1 MNVIMSY
8 IDHKAANISER
19 ELFTFTSSEV
29 CQLYNRIKEYEDIL
43 GGVLIAT
50 CNRTE
55 LYLSMIDG
63 EFYDPFDLIC
73 DIKNQDAN
81 EMSRVKKTL
90 SGHDAIR
97 HLMLVTSGT
106 ESQIWGD
113 AQIISQ
119 VRDAARISREQKTTD
134 SILNVLFRNAISA
147 GKKIKTKID
156 FNISDNST
164 ALKAV
169 SILKEH
175 DSIKKVLII
184 GNGVIGRLVGESLV
198 ANKFESTM
206 TLRQF
211 KSGAISVPR
220 KIDTVNYAERYS
232 VISDF
237 DAVISATMSP
247 HYTLHYEDMKN
258 IERWPK
264 VFIDLA
270 MPRDI
275 DPRIVES
282 DTAENPRELPEY
294 YDLDMISKDE
304 VIESKE
310 DHMFEVNEI
319 INEFE
324 QEFYRWYDYK
334 MTMGGIK

>member
-1 MNVIMSY
+1 MSY

-55 LYLSMIDG
+55 LYLSMKDG
-63 EFYDPFDLIC
+63 TFYDPFEIIC
-73 DIKNQDAN
+73 EIKKQNAD
-81 EMSRVKKTL
+81 ETSSVKKTL
-90 SGHDAIR
+90 SEHDAIR
-97 HLMLVTSGT
+97 HLMLVASGT

-119 VRDAARISREQKTTD
+119 VRDAARTAKEEKTTD

-147 GKKIKTKID
+147 GKKVKTNID
-156 FNISDNST
+156 FNLSDNST

-175 DSIKKVLII
+175 DDINNVLII

-198 ANKFESTM
+198 ANKFKATM

-237 DAVISATMSP
+237 DAVVSATMSP
-247 HYTLHYEDMKN
+247 HYTLNYEDMRE
-258 IERWPK
+258 IEKLPK

-282 DTAENPRELPEY
+282 DNAENPREIPKY
-294 YDLDMISKDE
+294 YDLDMISRDE
-304 VIESKE
+304 VMESKE
-310 DHMFEVNEI
+310 DHMFEINEI
-319 INEFE
+319 IHEFE
-324 QEFYRWYDYK
+324 QEFYRWYDYR

>member
-1 MNVIMSY
+1 MNIIMSY

-29 CQLYNRIKEYEDIL
+29 CQLYNKIKEVDDIF

-55 LYLSMIDG
+55 LYLSMRDG
-63 EFYDPFDLIC
+63 KFFDPFDFIC
-73 DIKNQDAN
+73 EIKNQDVAG
-81 EMSRVKKTL
+81 MSSIKKTI

-97 HLMLVTSGT
+97 HLMLVASGT

-119 VRDAARISREQKTTD
+119 VRDAARTAKEEKTTD

-147 GKKIKTKID
+147 GKKVKTNID

-175 DSIKKVLII
+175 DSINKVLII

-198 ANKFESTM
+198 ANNFESTM

-220 KIDTVNYAERYS
+220 KVDTVNYAERYS

-258 IERWPK
+258 IEKWPK

-275 DPRIVES
+275 DPRIVEANAN
-282 DTAENPRELPEY
+282 DNHREIPEY
-294 YDLDMISKDE
+294 YDLDMISRDE
-304 VIESKE
+304 VMESKE

-334 MTMGGIK
+334 MTMGGNK

>member
-1 MNVIMSY
+1 MNIIMSY

-29 CQLYNRIKEYEDIL
+29 CQLYNRIKDREDIL

-55 LYLSMIDG
+55 LYLSMKDG
-63 EFYDPFDLIC
+63 KFYDPFDLIC
-73 DIKNQDAN
+73 DIKNQDAD

-90 SGHDAIR
+90 SGHDAVR
-97 HLMLVTSGT
+97 HLMLVASGT

-119 VRDAARISREQKTTD
+119 VRDAARTAKEEKTTD

-147 GKKIKTKID
+147 GKKVKTNID
-156 FNISDNST
+156 FNLSDNST

-175 DSIKKVLII
+175 DSINKVLII
-184 GNGVIGRLVGESLV
+184 GNGVIGRLVGVNLV

-220 KIDTVNYAERYS
+220 KVDTVNYAERYS
-232 VISDF
+232 VISEF

-258 IERWPK
+258 IEKWPR

-282 DTAENPRELPEY
+282 AGAGNPRELPEY
-294 YDLDMISKDE
+294 YDLDMISRDE
-304 VIESKE
+304 VMESKE

-334 MTMGGIK
+334 MTMGRNK

>member
-1 MNVIMSY
+1 MNIIMSY
-8 IDHKAANISER
+8 IDHRRADISER
-19 ELFTFTSSEV
+19 ELFTFTSPEV
-29 CQLYNRIKEYEDIL
+29 CQLYNRIKEFEDIL

-55 LYLSMIDG
+55 LYLSMRDG
-63 EFYDPFDLIC
+63 KFYDPFDLIC
-73 DIKNQDAN
+73 DIKNQDAAA
-81 EMSRVKKTL
+81 MSRVKKTI

-97 HLMLVTSGT
+97 HLMLVASGT

-119 VRDAARISREQKTTD
+119 VRDAARVAKEQKTTD

-147 GKKIKTKID
+147 GKKVKTNID

-175 DSIKKVLII
+175 DNINKVLII

-232 VISDF
+232 VISEY
-237 DAVISATMSP
+237 DAVISATLSP

>member
-1 MNVIMSY
+1 MNIIMSY

-29 CQLYNRIKEYEDIL
+29 CQLYNRIKEYDDIL

-55 LYLSMIDG
+55 LYLSMKDG
-63 EFYDPFDLIC
+63 TFYDPFEIIC
-73 DIKNQDAN
+73 EIKKQNAD
-81 EMSRVKKTL
+81 EMSSVKKTL

-97 HLMLVTSGT
+97 HLMLVASGT

-119 VRDAARISREQKTTD
+119 VRDAARTAKEEKTTD

-147 GKKIKTKID
+147 GKKVKTNID
-156 FNISDNST
+156 FNLSDNST

-175 DSIKKVLII
+175 DDINNVLII

-198 ANKFESTM
+198 ANKFEATM

-247 HYTLHYEDMKN
+247 HYTLHYEDMKE
-258 IERWPK
+258 IEKWPK

-282 DTAENPRELPEY
+282 DNTENLREIPKY
-294 YDLDMISKDE
+294 YDLDMISRDE
-304 VIESKE
+304 VMESKE
-310 DHMFEVNEI
+310 DHMFEINEI
-319 INEFE
+319 IHEFE
-324 QEFYRWYDYK
+324 QEFYRWYDYR

>member
-1 MNVIMSY
+1 MSY
-8 IDHKAANISER
+8 IDHKAANITER

-29 CQLYNRIKEYEDIL
+29 CQLYNRIKEFDDIF

-55 LYLSMIDG
+55 LYLSMKDG
-63 EFYDPFDLIC
+63 KFYDPFDLIC
-73 DIKNQDAN
+73 DIKNQDAD
-81 EMSRVKKTL
+81 EMSRIKKTL

-97 HLMLVTSGT
+97 HLMLVASGT

-119 VRDAARISREQKTTD
+119 VRDAARTAKEEKTTD

-147 GKKIKTKID
+147 GKKVKTNID
-156 FNISDNST
+156 FNLSDNST

-175 DSIKKVLII
+175 DSINKVLII
-184 GNGVIGRLVGESLV
+184 GNGVIGRLVGENLV

-220 KIDTVNYAERYS
+220 KVDTVNYAERYS
-232 VISDF
+232 VISEF

-258 IERWPK
+258 IEKWPR

-282 DTAENPRELPEY
+282 AGAGNGAGNPRELPEY
-294 YDLDMISKDE
+294 YDIDMISRDE
-304 VIESKE
+304 VMESKE

-334 MTMGGIK
+334 MTMGGNK

>member
-1 MNVIMSY
+1 MNIIMSY

-29 CQLYNRIKEYEDIL
+29 CQLYNRIKDYEDIL

-55 LYLSMIDG
+55 LYLSMKDG

-97 HLMLVTSGT
+97 HLMLVASGT

-119 VRDAARISREQKTTD
+119 VRDAARTSREEKTTD

-147 GKKIKTKID
+147 GKKIKTKIV

-175 DSIKKVLII
+175 DNINKVLII

-232 VISDF
+232 VISEY
-237 DAVISATMSP
+237 DAVISATLSP